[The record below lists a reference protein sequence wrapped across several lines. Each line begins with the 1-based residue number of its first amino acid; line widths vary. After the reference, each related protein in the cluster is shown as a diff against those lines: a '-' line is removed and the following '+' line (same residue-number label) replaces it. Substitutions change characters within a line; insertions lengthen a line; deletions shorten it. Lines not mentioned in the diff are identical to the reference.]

1 MSSINSNT
9 HDNTMSEAAPSL
21 PPLQQ
26 QPPPPDPTK
35 NNEQVVD
42 INHAVTQAFANAAAA
57 AEDDNKQQPP
67 PPLPSIDP
75 AIWENLLSQ
84 LRLQLRLMTPA
95 ERYEHCVEIQN
106 LARMEVSS
114 RSDFIANQLGGS
126 GSSAAP

>member
-1 MSSINSNT
+1 
-9 HDNTMSEAAPSL
+9 MSEEAAAAAPSL

-26 QPPPPDPTK
+26 QPPPYPT

-42 INHAVTQAFANAAAA
+42 IEQAVTQAFANAAAA
-57 AEDDNKQQPP
+57 ATEDDNKQPQQPP
-67 PPLPSIDP
+67 PPSIDP

-95 ERYEHCVEIQN
+95 ERYEHCVELQN

-114 RSDFIANQLGGS
+114 RSDFIANQLGGNI
-126 GSSAAP
+126 AQP

>member
-1 MSSINSNT
+1 
-9 HDNTMSEAAPSL
+9 MSEEAAAAAPSL

-26 QPPPPDPTK
+26 QPPPYPT

-42 INHAVTQAFANAAAA
+42 IEQAVTQAFANAAAA
-57 AEDDNKQQPP
+57 AEDDNKQPQQPP
-67 PPLPSIDP
+67 PPSIDP

-95 ERYEHCVEIQN
+95 ERYEHCVELQN

-114 RSDFIANQLGGS
+114 RSDFIANQLGGNI
-126 GSSAAP
+126 AQP

>member
-1 MSSINSNT
+1 
-9 HDNTMSEAAPSL
+9 MSEEATPSL

-26 QPPPPDPTK
+26 QQPPPDPTIT
-35 NNEQVVD
+35 NNEQVD
-42 INHAVTQAFANAAAA
+42 INIEHAVTQAFANAAAA
-57 AEDDNKQQPP
+57 AAEDDNNKQQQQPP
-67 PPLPSIDP
+67 PSIDP

-95 ERYEHCVEIQN
+95 ERYEHCVELQN

-126 GSSAAP
+126 SAAP